1 MDPYAYVQGLVESA
15 TDPSGQAYAR
25 ALEGFGGATGVGAAT
40 LAVPALFVF
49 FPQGTTPTGS
59 LTPAAGAA
67 AAAAAAAAYQ
77 PGDAIATHT
86 IALAGGQVETVTL
99 YGDRIDV
106 TVVSAQGQL
115 VSSTTYLPNQTEYI
129 TALHQFDG
137 DAAGAASDATDQAGV
152 RAAEA
157 QAGIPVAGTT
167 GAKPGGGGAGAA
179 GGTLSTTVAA
189 IAASF
194 AAALSAS
201 TTYASEDNGDEA
213 GGYSGPIKHG
223 DTDYHPMGAGH
234 EDANDDIKWLAR
246 DMGIPEHLIKQAIRY
261 VERRKKREQRGGDFH
276 DEDWAREVLDDFLS
290 GDR

>member
-167 GAKPGGGGAGAA
+167 GAKPSAGLGGVTNLIHVVT
-179 GGTLSTTVAA
+179 TL
-189 IAASF
+189 
-194 AAALSAS
+194 AAALFFADKQGSPPPSPPSAYPQFRDPTQS
-201 TTYASEDNGDEA
+201 PGPDWVWSPPGSQAGVDQGNWHNPGTLESWHPDLDHPAHDPRWDYAVRKLKPRGWRWYED
-213 GGYSGPIKHG
+213 
-223 DTDYHPMGAGH
+223 GH
-234 EDANDDIKWLAR
+234 WEEKSR
-246 DMGIPEHLIKQAIRY
+246 
-261 VERRKKREQRGGDFH
+261 
-276 DEDWAREVLDDFLS
+276 
-290 GDR
+290 